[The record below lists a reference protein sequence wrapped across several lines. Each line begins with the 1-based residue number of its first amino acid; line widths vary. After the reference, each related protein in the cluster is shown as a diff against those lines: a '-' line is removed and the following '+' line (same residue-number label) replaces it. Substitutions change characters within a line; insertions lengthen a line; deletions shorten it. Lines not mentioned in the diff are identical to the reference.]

1 MLDFLN
7 NAAELG
13 FKRDAHGSIRVQQ
26 GEPIGTRAWRGIAAP
41 LLAPRSM
48 RSAAGIA
55 HFDVGPAWFWPGQQ
69 RMARLAQNLH
79 LGIFEQYAAGTLV
92 FEDQFGDVRRD
103 LDFSTMAGALRI
115 DGALAALI
123 APLAACLSPDHVKL
137 NSAVTSITLKGRGV
151 YVDFVGGTISA
162 ERVYLAVPP
171 RIAAHAI
178 SFTPNLSPDQMQALQ
193 AIPTWMAAHAKV
205 VAVYETAFWRQ
216 MGLSGD
222 AMSHRGP
229 LVEIHDAS
237 PADGRLAALFGF
249 VGVPAHM
256 RAQPDFDLETLSVA
270 QIAALFGPQGAN
282 PVHVF
287 IEDWAHQ
294 AFTATPADATAPTVH
309 PVYGTPHALS
319 NIWVG
324 KIRLASSEMAHQF
337 GGLLEGAL
345 EAAGMALP

>member
-1 MLDFLN
+1 VTPLDAIVIGGGLSGL
-7 NAAELG
+7 ALASELERR
-13 FKRDAHGSIRVQQ
+13 KQSYMILEARDRLG
-26 GEPIGTRAWRGIAAP
+26 GRAFS
-41 LLAPRSM
+41 RSVS
-48 RSAAGIA
+48 SAAGIA

-103 LDFSTMAGALRI
+103 LDFATMAGALRI
-115 DGALAALI
+115 DGGLATLIAALAV
-123 APLAACLSPDHVKL
+123 CLGPDHIKL
-137 NSAVTSITLKGRGV
+137 NSAVTSITLKGRV
-151 YVDFVGGTISA
+151 VDVDFVGGRISA

-178 SFTPNLSPDQMQALQ
+178 SFAPDFSPDQMQAMQ

-237 PADGRLAALFGF
+237 PADGRLGALFGF
-249 VGVPAHM
+249 VGVPAHV

-270 QIAALFGPQGAN
+270 QIATLFGPQGAN

-309 PVYGTPHALS
+309 PAYGTPHALT
-319 NIWVG
+319 NIWDG
-324 KIRLASSEMAHQF
+324 RIRLASSEMAHEF

-345 EAAGMALP
+345 EAATMALP